1 MKHVKTTMIASAI
14 ALACGA
20 GNVLADS
27 WTIVQEATLSNATT
41 LTQTTTTD
49 GGIQAINNINLNM
62 SDGTVKD
69 DSSQTVTTSTNNL
82 TLTQDDG
89 TKNSRQAINRV
100 SAYQIGDG
108 TGTAFSQEIVT
119 TGTIKLGQNGVGNDN
134 FQAGNYAVAKEIT
147 GLTQKF
153 TGASTLTLEQGVTAS
168 IGTGNVQAGNL
179 IDGSNATLTGI
190 VTQDINVSAIDMDQN
205 GTGAN
210 VQAGNALITASGAT
224 DGAITQTLTAAA
236 TFDMDQTTANGSIQ
250 SGNYV
255 GDKL

>member
-27 WTIVQEATLSNATT
+27 WTIVQEATLSDPTT
-41 LTQTTTTD
+41 LTQTATTD
-49 GGIQAINNINLNM
+49 AGIQAINNINLNM
-62 SDGTVKD
+62 TSGIAKDG
-69 DSSQTVTTSTNNL
+69 SSQKVTTAANNL
-82 TLTQDDG
+82 TLTQDDS
-89 TKNSRQAINRV
+89 TKNSKQAINRV
-100 SAYQIGDG
+100 SAYQIGEG
-108 TGTAFSQEIVT
+108 TGTTFTQDIAT
-119 TGTIKLGQNGVGNDN
+119 TGTIKLGQNGAGNDN
-134 FQAGNYAVAKEIT
+134 FQAGNYAVGKEIT

-179 IDGSNATLTGI
+179 IDGRNATLTGT
-190 VTQDINVSAIDMDQN
+190 VTQDINVSAIDMDQK

-210 VQAGNALITASGAT
+210 IQAGNALITAAGAT
-224 DGAITQTLTAAA
+224 GGAITQTLTAAS
-236 TFDMDQTTANGSIQ
+236 TFDMDQSAVNGSIQ